1 MAADFRGQFRDNS
14 FVRDS
19 YREYR
24 PCAALQPFVQCY
36 WSREA
41 TAAGAGPALNRV
53 LPDGC
58 MDIVFN
64 FGDAWSGAGERD
76 GHRGGA
82 VVGTMTAPLL
92 VRPGRREEFV
102 GVRFRPGRA
111 PALLGIPAREFTDDS
126 IALAA
131 VWGREGAMLEER
143 LAELPSAAARK
154 AALERELLQRLAR
167 ASDPDPYVDAVVGLM
182 TRHYGVISIARACE
196 FAGITRQ
203 HLARRFEQHVGVRP
217 KMFNR
222 VVRFQS
228 LLTRMGA
235 SSTGE
240 TAAFS
245 WSGAALDAGY
255 YDQAHMIADFRQ
267 FAGLT
272 AEAFRNQRSV

>member
-1 MAADFRGQFRDNS
+1 M
-14 FVRDS
+14 RDS

-58 MDIVFN
+58 IDIVFN
-64 FGDAWSGAGERD
+64 FGDEWSSAGERERD

-92 VRPGRREEFV
+92 VRPGRREEFI

-111 PALLGIPAREFTDDS
+111 PAFLGIPAAKFTDDS
-126 IALAA
+126 IPLAA
-131 VWGREGAMLEER
+131 VWGREGAILEER
-143 LAELPSAAARK
+143 LAVLPSAALRK
-154 AALERELLQRLAR
+154 TALERELLRRLAR
-167 ASDPDPYVDAVVGLM
+167 AGASDPYVDAVVGLM
-182 TRHYGVISIARACE
+182 TRHYGVVSIARACE

-217 KMFNR
+217 KMFSR

-228 LLTRMGA
+228 LLARLGA
-235 SSTGE
+235 CPIS
-240 TAAFS
+240 APPAFS
-245 WSGAALDAGY
+245 WSEAALDAGY
-255 YDQAHMIADFRQ
+255 YDQAHLIADFRQ
-267 FAGLT
+267 FTGLT
-272 AEAFRNQRSV
+272 PEDFRNQRSV